1 MIKVSHNG
9 IVTIRKM
16 LNSRLYIILNQSLLI
31 NIIKMKKSDIRDKI
45 VQSHINHNFGDDK
58 DYLYKYIYLRKEK
71 IIYLYAVKGGESL
84 SQIIDK
90 KYKVSVM
97 PIQMYIFKLLTNR
110 KKWASFDIIFKFNNV
125 LYFIKVNN
133 KIIIE
138 NNIENTEDELIKSM
152 KNINISNSAFIDINL
167 KSDFSKIYN
176 NVSVIKIGDNLYE
189 KVKDKSKLSS

>member
-1 MIKVSHNG
+1 MIKVSQNG
-9 IVTIRKM
+9 IVTLRKI
-16 LNSRLYIILNQSLLI
+16 LNRRLYIILNQSLLI
-31 NIIKMKKSDIRDKI
+31 NIIKMTKSDITEKI
-45 VQSHINHNFGDDK
+45 VQSHINNNFGGDK
-58 DYLYKYIYLRKEK
+58 DYLYKYIYLKKEK

-90 KYKVSVM
+90 KHNVSVM
-97 PIQMYIFKLLTNR
+97 PIQMYILKSLINKTKL
-110 KKWASFDIIFKFNNV
+110 ASFDVIFNFNNV
-125 LYFIKVNN
+125 IYFIKVNN

-152 KNINISNSAFIDINL
+152 KNINISKSAFIDINL
-167 KSDFSKIYN
+167 NSDFSKIYN